1 MCMEYESLAAA
12 VADVSGAEIT
22 EEVKRL
28 VEQHM
33 EPEMVRGGEKLP
45 EKDHMISYLTVIVL
59 LRETP
64 DPDTVQAVRRFRF
77 TRSYLFTLRGRA
89 ETHLILADLG
99 KEQIFT
105 NRDAARHRKIYED
118 IFREVLGNWQ
128 PEILEKIPLSY
139 RCNCSRERVERA
151 LISISAKD
159 LRELIEED
167 KTIEVACQFC
177 DKKYSFTVDDLKEL
191 GRRKLMGRVN
201 VVDKN

>member
-1 MCMEYESLAAA
+1 MITPKEYRERLLAKYMPTFDIEVPYSVGGTIYPAYA
-12 VADVSGAEIT
+12 CFSSKSEKYVLVRQANLWTTDSHEHVLFLERERCGAEIT

-118 IFREVLGNWQ
+118 IFREVHQGLPGY
-128 PEILEKIPLSY
+128 LDL
-139 RCNCSRERVERA
+139 
-151 LISISAKD
+151 LAK
-159 LRELIEED
+159 
-167 KTIEVACQFC
+167 QQ
-177 DKKYSFTVDDLKEL
+177 
-191 GRRKLMGRVN
+191 
-201 VVDKN
+201 